1 MSGEG
6 EGGIVN
12 FLRGEGVW
20 IFSGMTQFFTMV
32 VYNFVTELTDSDGV
46 DKTNNEAIAAEF
58 FEEYVCD
65 EGEESTS
72 QGKFILDKAE
82 GKCNY
87 LNLKW
92 RWSIN
97 GHFNVRFKQPGY
109 G

>member
-20 IFSGMTQFFTMV
+20 IFSGMTQFFTM

-72 QGKFILDKAE
+72 QGKFILDKTE
-82 GKCNY
+82 GKF
-87 LNLKW
+87 
-92 RWSIN
+92 S
-97 GHFNVRFKQPGY
+97 
-109 G
+109 